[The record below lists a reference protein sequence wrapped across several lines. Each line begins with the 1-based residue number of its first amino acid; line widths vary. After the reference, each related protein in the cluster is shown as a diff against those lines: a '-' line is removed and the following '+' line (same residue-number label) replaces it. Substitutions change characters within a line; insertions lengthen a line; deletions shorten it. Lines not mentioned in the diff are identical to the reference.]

1 VAGPRTLTAKI
12 ISSQEAGGTE
22 VELRIDQ
29 ALFAHARA

>member
-12 ISSQEAGGTE
+12 IPCHEAGGTE

-29 ALFAHARA
+29 ALVAHARA